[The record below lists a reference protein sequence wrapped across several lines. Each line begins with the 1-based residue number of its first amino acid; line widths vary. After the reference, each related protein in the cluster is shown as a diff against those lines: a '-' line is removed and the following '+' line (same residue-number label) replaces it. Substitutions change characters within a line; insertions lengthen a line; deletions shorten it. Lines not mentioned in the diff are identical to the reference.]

1 MSLFDLTGRVA
12 LINGAS
18 RGLGLGMARG
28 LADAGAT
35 VVLNGRDPATLATA
49 QASLPGADTE
59 AFDVTDIPAM
69 QSGIDAVA
77 ARHGRLDI
85 LIANAGTHGA
95 KPLPDWTEA
104 DWARVMHINLT
115 AAFFA
120 AQAAAKHM
128 VAAAAAREPGA
139 AKSGRIIF
147 TSSLTGQR
155 GRPTIHGYAASKAGL
170 GAITRTLANELG
182 PDGITVNAIAAGYF
196 ATEMSAGLRADTAL
210 AARIEGRIPLRRWG
224 TPADLAGVATFLA
237 SDASAYITGQDIL
250 VDGGLGTSI
259 ERFRQPISQ
268 NASSSRV
275 AFTKV
280 SSSAAYRASPPRRA
294 NCRSRL
300 AIADAATAR

>member
-12 LINGAS
+12 LITGAS
-18 RGLGLGMARG
+18 RGLGLGMAGG
-28 LADAGAT
+28 LAAAGAT
-35 VVLNGRDPATLATA
+35 VVLNGRDQATLDSAA
-49 QASLPGADTE
+49 AGLPGADTE
-59 AFDVTDIPAM
+59 AFDVTDIPRM
-69 QSGIDAVA
+69 QAGIDAVA

-104 DWARVMHINLT
+104 DWAGVMHINLT

-120 AQAAAKHM
+120 AQAAARHM
-128 VAAAAAREPGA
+128 VS

-147 TSSLTGQR
+147 TGSLTGQR

-182 PDGITVNAIAAGYF
+182 PDGITVNSIAAGYF
-196 ATEMSAGLRADTAL
+196 ATEMSAGLRADKAL
-210 AARIEGRIPLRRWG
+210 SARIEGRIPLRRWG

-237 SDASAYITGQDIL
+237 SDAAAYVTGQDLL

-259 ERFRQPISQ
+259 
-268 NASSSRV
+268 
-275 AFTKV
+275 
-280 SSSAAYRASPPRRA
+280 
-294 NCRSRL
+294 
-300 AIADAATAR
+300 